1 MKKKKGKTLR
11 PGDTISWF
19 EGNGMHSLIPGQA
32 PSSEQLEEMT
42 REYQRQIRKS
52 PLFKKMLKQ
61 YGKEKAEE
69 LLKGFKIKLGK

>member
-1 MKKKKGKTLR
+1 MKKKKEKTLR

-19 EGNGMHSLIPGQA
+19 EGDEMHSLIPGEA
-32 PSSEQLEEMT
+32 LSKEQLEEMT

-61 YGKEKAEE
+61 YGNEKAEE
-69 LLKGFKIKLGK
+69 LLKEFKVKLGK